1 MIASKHTRIALG
13 ALVLTILALGIWLTN
28 REQPDVLGQTDPPP
42 ENCEGADCVEV
53 IEWPAFTA
61 IYETTGDPI
70 ATGGTVIRPVEI
82 RQLEWKSEG
91 DWKMT
96 VLYSEPVERTWG
108 ISDNTG
114 SWQQQ
119 KNNVYTIYNAF
130 RDSTETRDV
139 TDEFVIPNGF
149 SPFYLSFQD
158 LDIRTDASTVAVET
172 DICNGANCHTVGAS
186 GTTQPMGREYTDDDL
201 AGTTFT
207 SGQWHIPV
215 KRVGLEV
222 LELQLQPTTPIASAC
237 ETNLRVLY
245 VSENLNGQKWGNTCN
260 AAQDDGHRAHSYVF
274 ELKEARYVTIGAGSN
289 TDDVFVFLYRGTDKT
304 ADPLDQNHELPAGAW
319 KGEAMTHIAGV
330 EGELEAGAY
339 TVEVARQTTGNST
352 GTFSL
357 YLIGDE
363 PAVTADLPDPGI

>member
-1 MIASKHTRIALG
+1 MSTRRKQIILSLAAIAVILLSLSALFF
-13 ALVLTILALGIWLTN
+13 
-28 REQPDVLGQTDPPP
+28 RQTYPLP
-42 ENCEGADCVEV
+42 ENCEGAVCVEV

-114 SWQQQ
+114 SWEQQ
-119 KNNVYTIYNAF
+119 KNNVHTIYNAF
-130 RDSTETRDV
+130 RDSTEIRDV
-139 TDEFVIPNGF
+139 TGEFVISNGF

-158 LDIRTDASTVAVET
+158 LDTRTDASAVAVET
-172 DICNGANCHTVGAS
+172 DICNGADCHTVGAS

-222 LELQLQPTTPIASAC
+222 LELQVQPTTPTADAC
-237 ETNLRVLY
+237 ETNLRVLH
-245 VSENLNGQKWGNTCN
+245 VSENLSGQKWGDTCN
-260 AAQDDGHRAHSYVF
+260 AAQDSDHRAHSYAF
-274 ELKEARYVTIGAGSN
+274 EIVEARYVTIGAGSN
-289 TDDVFVFLYRGTDKT
+289 PDDACVFLYEGTDKT
-304 ADPLDQNHELPAGAW
+304 ATSSTRTMNCFPAHG
-319 KGEAMTHIAGV
+319 K
-330 EGELEAGAY
+330 
-339 TVEVARQTTGNST
+339 ARPQLTSPGSNANSPPEPIPSRSRRRT
-352 GTFSL
+352 PATRPAPSL
-357 YLIGDE
+357 S
-363 PAVTADLPDPGI
+363 T